1 MGEPTVQVSKVVSA
15 PPESVWRALTTPAL
29 LKAYF
34 MGADVDS
41 DFKVGSPI
49 RFRGRF
55 KGKQYEDK
63 GEIRAA
69 AAPQHLE
76 FSHFSPLTGQPDVPE
91 NYHVVSFDLEPRS
104 GVTKVTLTQS
114 NLTGG
119 PTESDLQM
127 RGEFEKN
134 WTGVLDGLK
143 KLVES
148 RKV

>member
-1 MGEPTVQVSKVVSA
+1 LA
-15 PPESVWRALTTPAL
+15 
-29 LKAYF
+29 
-34 MGADVDS
+34 
-41 DFKVGSPI
+41 
-49 RFRGRF
+49 
-55 KGKQYEDK
+55 
-63 GEIRAA
+63 
-69 AAPQHLE
+69 
-76 FSHFSPLTGQPDVPE
+76 GQPDVPE

-119 PTESDLQM
+119 LTESDLKM

-134 WTGVLDGLK
+134 WTSVLDGLK